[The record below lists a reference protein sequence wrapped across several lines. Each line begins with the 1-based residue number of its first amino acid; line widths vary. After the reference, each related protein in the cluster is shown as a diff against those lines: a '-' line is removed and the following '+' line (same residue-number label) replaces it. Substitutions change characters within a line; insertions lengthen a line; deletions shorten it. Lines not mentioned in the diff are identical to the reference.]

1 MQRIAQQLG
10 CSRTTVSLVLKGK
23 GDQYRISRKTQE
35 RIRSYASRVGY
46 KPDYF
51 ASALN
56 SRQSGFIAAVFPD
69 VFESFMGSLVRGMES
84 VLYDRDYTLMI
95 STSRFDQRREQDLV
109 EKMIYRGAEGL
120 ILVPTMPFR
129 REGTY
134 RNRYIRELTGRN
146 FPLVLVDR
154 CIEGV
159 DAPCILQEDYP
170 LAVSA
175 VSRLIS
181 QGCRRIVCVSF
192 DLRASSIEQRLLGY
206 RDAMHAQGLTD
217 TYMLLEQ
224 QDPEAHDLAELL
236 DNQIETADGFFVTTT
251 GIAEKLSWLLR
262 QLGREMPITRFGS
275 VSPYTARDM
284 TDIPQPHVAMGM
296 KAGETILKLIEG
308 ESSPGTIRVS
318 E

>member
-23 GDQYRISRKTQE
+23 GDQYRISRQTQE
-35 RIRSYASRVGY
+35 KIRSFARQAGY

-109 EKMIYRGAEGL
+109 EKMLYRGAEGL

-129 REGTY
+129 NEGTY
-134 RNRYIRELTGRN
+134 RNTYIRELADRK

-154 CIEGV
+154 CIEGI

-170 LAVSA
+170 LAFSA

-181 QGCRRIVCVSF
+181 RGCRRIVCVSF
-192 DLRASSIEQRLLGY
+192 DLQASSIEQRLLGY

-217 TYMLLEQ
+217 QYILLEELN
-224 QDPEAHDLAELL
+224 PEAHDLAEKL
-236 DNQIETADGFFVTTT
+236 DNMLETADGFFVTTT
-251 GIAEKLSWLLR
+251 GIADKLFRLLR
-262 QLGREMPITRFGS
+262 QRGRVLPITRFGS
-275 VSPYTARDM
+275 ASPYMTRDM

-296 KAGETILKLIEG
+296 KAGETVLKLIAG
-308 ESSPGTIRVS
+308 EASPGTLRVS